1 MSAMDALECC
11 DEGHTALREYFHHA
25 DVNGNGYI
33 DIEVFLET
41 VEKHGSYD

>member
-1 MSAMDALECC
+1 MDALECC
-11 DEGHTALREYFHHA
+11 DEGHNDLREYFHHA

-33 DIEVFLET
+33 DINEFLES